1 MADCHLWAQFPLPSV
16 LCLIYPQFSASH
28 SGLPQFPYT
37 FWFLSYCHID
47 KDIFPSHFLFPHYFS
62 SSHLSQVEEK
72 HQCDTVKLNLLSS
85 PRLHG
90 EKLHIQGSHMRIY
103 LDLHHAQWA
112 GTASP
117 GRTWNC
123 SAQSISVLGGG
134 QHLSARMW
142 WLHLEKSASMR
153 CWMFLEQ
160 CLPPNLCYSVLLRD
174 FWLDVNIGHQQ
185 ISLWYHL
192 PSSFRNCS
200 PVAFG
205 STAHSK
211 AHPTIFV
218 LPYQPQLMML

>member
-1 MADCHLWAQFPLPSV
+1 MADCHLWAQFLLPSV
-16 LCLIYPQFSASH
+16 LSLIYPQFSASH

-37 FWFLSYCHID
+37 FWFLPYYHID
-47 KDIFPSHFLFPHYFS
+47 KDILPSLFLFPPTIFLVPTYHRWKRNTNAILS
-62 SSHLSQVEEK
+62 SSTYLVPQD
-72 HQCDTVKLNLLSS
+72 C
-85 PRLHG
+85 
-90 EKLHIQGSHMRIY
+90 IY

-160 CLPPNLCYSVLLRD
+160 CLPPDLCYSVLLRD